1 MVPDV
6 RRDSAERWTYGAGA
20 PWVALSTEGRGP
32 ALERAPRREAGGHRV
47 ASRHIIH
54 LCHSFVT
61 ARVWLATKRH
71 SARDK
76 LFGVTDDIR
85 TENAG

>member
-32 ALERAPRREAGGHRV
+32 ALERAPRREAGGIVWLRV
-47 ASRHIIH
+47 ISYTCVIH
-54 LCHSFVT
+54 L
-61 ARVWLATKRH
+61 
-71 SARDK
+71 
-76 LFGVTDDIR
+76 
-85 TENAG
+85 